1 MGRDYGTGEMWK
13 NKPPFRLCLNKAAG
27 EEIMW
32 HCKHYTG
39 RGVMKFY
46 ETGEALAKDMGVPLS
61 VLEETHEGHYQAA
74 KKQEK
79 DPDGG
84 PFPAYPSGKT
94 WDEPSGKTGSGKK
107 FYHNIIPGSAVATQE
122 FYVAIITPVIHYC
135 MGGLEINADGAVLGS
150 SGKVIKGLY
159 CAGEV
164 AGGVHGNNRLGGN
177 SLLDCV
183 VFGRVTGKAATKYI
197 LGGDVKQVD
206 LKELT

>member
-1 MGRDYGTGEMWK
+1 MG
-13 NKPPFRLCLNKAAG
+13 
-27 EEIMW
+27 W

-39 RGVMKFY
+39 RGVMKY
-46 ETGEALAKDMGVPLS
+46 YKTGEDLAKDMGVPLQTL
-61 VLEETHEGHYQAA
+61 VDAHEGHYQAA

-84 PFPAYPSGKT
+84 SFPAYPSGKT